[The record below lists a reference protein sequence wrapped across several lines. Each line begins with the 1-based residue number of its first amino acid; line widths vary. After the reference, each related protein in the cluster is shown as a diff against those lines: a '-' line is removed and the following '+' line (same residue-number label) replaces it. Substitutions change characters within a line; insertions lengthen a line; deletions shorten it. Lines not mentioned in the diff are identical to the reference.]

1 MAKSRGSKPLDPA
14 DPIRHVVLLMLENCS
29 YDRMLG
35 ALTSPPPSQCNKDVN
50 GVTYCQR
57 STKVVCVKPDPKHE
71 LRHVLFQIADRNKNF
86 VCDYSINYPKTSAAR
101 RQDIMGYY
109 PSGFLTSLHSLARSF
124 TVCDRWFSSVPGPT
138 WPNRLFALSGTSKG
152 RVKMPEGNFDL
163 NLHWYNQKT
172 LFDRLNESKIDWK
185 VYFGDAPLSLL
196 FTHQWRWSNLRRYH
210 PLTRFET
217 DAAGAA
223 SSFPTFSLIEP
234 RYIGKSANDD
244 HPDHDVRAGEAL
256 IANVYNALR
265 RNEELFASTLLVV
278 TFDEH
283 GGFYDEFSPPA
294 AVAPDDHREEYDFS
308 RLGVRVPAILVSPY
322 APAKKSHQIF
332 DHTSLLK
339 YLIDKW
345 DLGSL
350 GTRTASANSI
360 GPLLRRTARPDGK
373 LLSSLRVPRFR
384 AGAADQSPL
393 SDNEKALALLG
404 RYLEQRLAGRPRV
417 GVQLPEV
424 VRPDAER
431 QATATRFE
439 SFIAQAK

>member
-1 MAKSRGSKPLDPA
+1 MPKSRRPKTADTA
-14 DPIRHVVLLMLENCS
+14 DPIKHVVLLMLENCS

-35 ALTSPPPSQCNKDVN
+35 GLSSPPPDQCNNDVN

-57 STKVVCVKPDPKHE
+57 STKLVRVEPDPKHE
-71 LRHVLFQIADRNKNF
+71 LRHVLFQIADRNENF
-86 VCDYSINYPKTSAAR
+86 VRDYSINYPKTSAAR
-101 RQDIMGYY
+101 RQDIMGVY
-109 PSGFLTSLHSLARSF
+109 PSGFLTSLHALAESF
-124 TVCDRWFSSVPGPT
+124 TVCDHWFSSVPGPT

-152 RVKMPEGNFDL
+152 RVKMPEGVFKP
-163 NLHWYNQKT
+163 NLHLYNQKT
-172 LFDRLNESKIDWK
+172 LFDRLNKSKVDWK

-196 FTHQWRWSNLRRYH
+196 FTHQWSWSNLRRYH
-210 PLTRFET
+210 PLSQFEK

-234 RYIGKSANDD
+234 RYIGNSANDD

-283 GGFYDEFSPPA
+283 GGFYDRLSPPG

-322 APAKKSHQIF
+322 ASAKPSHQDF

-339 YLIDKW
+339 YLIEKW
-345 DLGSL
+345 DLSAL
-350 GTRTASANSI
+350 GRRTASANSI
-360 GPLLRRTARPDGK
+360 GPLLRRTPRPDEEMPR
-373 LLSSLRVPRFR
+373 SLTAPRFR
-384 AGAADQSPL
+384 ARANDQSPL

-417 GVQLPEV
+417 DVQLPEV
-424 VRPDAER
+424 PRPDDER
-431 QATATRFE
+431 EATAARFE
-439 SFIAQAK
+439 SFIGQAK